1 MFSEQALAQKKSIP
15 YEMLRPF
22 VWSGIH
28 FFFRRVIV
36 AGAHRVPGNRPVVM
50 VANHQN
56 ALLDPVVLCVST
68 NNQLHWLT
76 RADVFKDPLVNR
88 FLRRINMLPVYRER
102 DRVADIHDRNNEIF
116 RLCYDRLK
124 NNAIIGIFP
133 EGTHRGKK
141 QLVPL
146 KKGLAR
152 LVIGAHEAGVR
163 DLCILPVGLDYESFY
178 EPQKNL
184 IVKFGEPI
192 EIDTFLERKDV
203 SQAKLHAEIT
213 DAVHKE
219 LRKLMIHIDSDD
231 VHAEILALKPLMDA
245 KWSGETLMK
254 RYEVFHSL
262 AQELDE
268 KTEYHSFLNHQVNL
282 YRTGMHQMKIEEEL
296 FSSKPSLLNVLF
308 FIAGIPFAILTALT
322 FWPLQLF
329 TERFVHTV
337 IKDTLFRN
345 SIRISFWTFITPLY
359 LGALYGVLR
368 IAGVAS
374 GEAVWIWSSIPA
386 GLLTLPWWRN
396 AKHLAH
402 ALRVRRLRNT
412 QAFKDWMKHRE
423 EVIHWLNKIPYLKSD
438 V

>member
-1 MFSEQALAQKKSIP
+1 LAQKKSIP

-22 VWSGIH
+22 VWMGIH
-28 FFFRRVIV
+28 FFFRRVVV
-36 AGAHRVPGNRPVVM
+36 AGAHRVPQNRPVVM

-68 NNQLHWLT
+68 NVQLNWLT
-76 RADVFKDPLVNR
+76 RADVFKNPLVNR

-102 DRVADIHDRNNEIF
+102 DRVVDLHDRNNEIF
-116 RLCYDRLK
+116 RLCYERMK

-152 LVIGAHEAGVR
+152 LVIGAYESGVR

-184 IVKFGEPI
+184 LVKIGEPI
-192 EIDTFLERKDV
+192 ELDVFLERKDV
-203 SQAKLHAEIT
+203 THAKLHAEIT
-213 DAVHKE
+213 DVVHHA
-219 LRKLMIHIDSDD
+219 LRELMIHIDHDD
-231 VHAEILALKPLMDA
+231 VHSEILALKPLIDSRM
-245 KWSGETLMK
+245 KGESLMK
-254 RYEVFHSL
+254 KYDVFH
-262 AQELDE
+262 AFARELDE
-268 KTEYHSFLNHQVNL
+268 KTEYHPFLNHEVNR
-282 YRTGMHQMKIEEEL
+282 YRTGMHEMKIDEGM
-296 FSSKPSLLNVLF
+296 FSNQPGWLDVLF
-308 FIAGIPFAILTALT
+308 VVGALPIAVIAAIV
-322 FWPLQLF
+322 FWPMQLF

-359 LGALYGVLR
+359 LWALYGVLR
-368 IAGVAS
+368 VTGFETATAMW
-374 GEAVWIWSSIPA
+374 VWMSIPA
-386 GLLTLPWWRN
+386 GLITLPWWRN
-396 AKHLAH
+396 VKRLAH
-402 ALRVRRLRNT
+402 AFHVRKIRGT
-412 QAFKDWMKHRE
+412 KEFKEWLAQRE
-423 EVIHWLNKIPYLKSD
+423 IVLQWLNKIPYLKSD

>member
-1 MFSEQALAQKKSIP
+1 LAQKKSIP

-22 VWSGIH
+22 VWTGIH
-28 FFFRRVIV
+28 FFFRRVVV
-36 AGAHRVPGNRPVVM
+36 AGAHRVPKDRPVVM

-56 ALLDPVVLCVST
+56 ALLDPVVLCIST
-68 NNQLHWLT
+68 SNQLNWLT
-76 RADVFKDPLVNR
+76 RADVFKNPFINR

-116 RLCYDRLK
+116 RLCYDRMK

-152 LVIGAHEAGVR
+152 LVIGAYESGVR

-184 IVKFGEPI
+184 LVKFGEPI
-192 EIDTFLERKDV
+192 EVDFFLEKPDV
-203 SQAKLHAEIT
+203 THAKLHAEIT
-213 DAVHKE
+213 DVVHE
-219 LRKLMIHIDSDD
+219 ALRKLMIHIVNDD
-231 VHAEILALKPLMDA
+231 VHSEILALKPLIDA
-245 KWSGETLMK
+245 RMKGESLMK
-254 RYEVFHSL
+254 KYDVFHAF

-268 KTEYHSFLNHQVNL
+268 KSEYHSFLNHDVNR
-282 YRTGMHQMKIEEEL
+282 YRTGMHEMKIEEEL
-296 FSSKPSLLNVLF
+296 FSNQPGWLNILF
-308 FIAGIPFAILTALT
+308 FITGLPAAAITALA
-322 FWPLQLF
+322 FWPMQLF
-329 TERFVHTV
+329 TERFVQTV

-359 LGALYGVLR
+359 LWALYGLLR
-368 IAGVAS
+368 LAGLESSTAM
-374 GEAVWIWSSIPA
+374 WIWLSIPA
-386 GLLTLPWWRN
+386 GLITLPWWRN
-396 AKHLAH
+396 VKHILH
-402 ALRVRRLRNT
+402 ALRVRKLRGT
-412 QAFKDWMKHRE
+412 KEFKEWIEQRE
-423 EVIHWLNKIPYLKSD
+423 TVIQWLNKIPYLKSD